1 MKEKII
7 DEKTN
12 RPYNISAEKTNI
24 SGEIYLILRRYRP
37 K

>member
-24 SGEIYLILRRYRP
+24 SGEIYLFLHRFRP
-37 K
+37 E